1 MIEERGKQ
9 KRTDRVAV
17 IFLHPPPPPPPPFP
31 PLFPLISVWGEA
43 ASNSG
48 PSEQKLFMLPLDQW
62 SKQQTL
68 IFG

>member
-17 IFLHPPPPPPPPFP
+17 IFLHPPPPPPPFP